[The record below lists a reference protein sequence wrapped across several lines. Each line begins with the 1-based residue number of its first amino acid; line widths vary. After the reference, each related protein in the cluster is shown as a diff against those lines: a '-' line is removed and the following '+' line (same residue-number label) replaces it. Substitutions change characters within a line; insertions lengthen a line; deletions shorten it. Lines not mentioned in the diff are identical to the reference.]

1 MFRAHSA
8 KPGACHAEGWWWKEL
23 TNGLGAGP
31 VCYQVGG
38 VLTQIAVHS
47 SVSEGLT
54 YQCGVVDA

>member
-1 MFRAHSA
+1 M
-8 KPGACHAEGWWWKEL
+8 EL

-31 VCYQVGG
+31 GCYQVGG

-54 YQCGVVDA
+54 YQCGMVDA